1 MAKKRE
7 VPEINAG
14 SMADIAFLLLI
25 FFLVTTTMDKDKGII
40 RNMPQKL
47 ENNIQDIVVKQKNIL
62 NVMAN
67 NDDLLLVRNEYVDV
81 EDIYDLAREFYE
93 KNKGGVERDGN
104 FPSWIFYDINTVKQR
119 IAEFEAKLKES
130 PDNKFLEKE
139 LDNWKD
145 REEIIMNVP
154 AIRAK
159 GGYYEISKFAT
170 ISLSNQIQT
179 SYGLYFE
186 VQDQLQRAI
195 NDMRNETS
203 KELFEGQVYTEID
216 AKDARAKTEEDLLLI
231 KTVEKLVPQ
240 RIAEAKIKN

>member
-1 MAKKRE
+1 MAKKRG

-47 ENNIQDIVVKQKNIL
+47 ENNKQDIIVKQRNIL

-67 NDDLLLVRNEYVDV
+67 NDDLLLVRNEYVEV

-93 KNKGGVERDGN
+93 MNKGGVERDDN
-104 FPSWIFYDINTVKQR
+104 FPRWLFFDLNTVKQR
-119 IAEFEAKLKES
+119 IAEFEDQLKES
-130 PDNKFLEKE
+130 PDNKFIEKE
-139 LDNWKD
+139 LDTWKD

-154 AIRAK
+154 AIKAK
-159 GGYYEISKFAT
+159 GGFYEISKFAT
-170 ISLSNQIQT
+170 ISLSNQIKT
-179 SYGLYFE
+179 SYGLYFQ
-186 VQDQLQRAI
+186 VQDQFQRAI
-195 NDMRNETS
+195 DDMRNEAS
-203 KELFEGQVYTEID
+203 RELFDGQVYTEVE
-216 AKDARAKTEEDLLLI
+216 AKDERAKTEEDLLLI
-231 KTVEKLVPQ
+231 KTIKKLVPQ

>member
-1 MAKKRE
+1 MAKKRGI
-7 VPEINAG
+7 PEINAG

-47 ENNIQDIVVKQKNIL
+47 ENNKQDIIVKQRNIL

-104 FPSWIFYDINTVKQR
+104 YPRWLFYDLNTVKQK
-119 IAEFEAKLKES
+119 IAEFEGQLKES
-130 PDNKFLEKE
+130 PDNKFIEKE

-154 AIRAK
+154 SIRAK

-170 ISLSNQIQT
+170 ISLSNQIKT

-195 NDMRNETS
+195 DDMRNEAS
-203 KELFEGQVYTEID
+203 RELFDGQVFTEID
-216 AKDARAKTEEDLLLI
+216 AKDERAKTEEDILLI
-231 KTVEKLVPQ
+231 KTIKQLVPQ
-240 RIAEAKIKN
+240 RIAEAKIK

>member
-1 MAKKRE
+1 MARRE

-47 ENNIQDIVVKQKNIL
+47 ENNTTDVIVKQRNIL

-67 NDDLLLVRNEYVDV
+67 NDDLLLVRNKYVEV
-81 EDIYDLAREFYE
+81 EELYDLTREFYE
-93 KNKGGVERDGN
+93 KNRGGVEKDGN
-104 FPSWIFYDINTVKQR
+104 FPKYVFYDLNTVKSQ
-119 IAEFEAKLKES
+119 IQILEEKLKET
-130 PDNKFLEKE
+130 PDNKAVENE
-139 LDNWKD
+139 LDKWKD

-154 AIRAK
+154 AIK
-159 GGYYEISKFAT
+159 SQGGYYEISKFAT
-170 ISLSNQIQT
+170 ISLSNQTKT
-179 SYGLYFE
+179 SYGLYFQ

-195 NDMRNETS
+195 NDMRDEFS
-203 KELFEGQVYTEID
+203 KEMFDGAVFTEII
-216 AKDARAKTEEDLLLI
+216 AKAEDAKTEEDLLLI
-231 KTVEKLVPQ
+231 KTIKKLVPQ

>member
-7 VPEINAG
+7 IPEINAG

-40 RNMPQKL
+40 GNMPQKL
-47 ENNIQDIVVKQKNIL
+47 ENNVQDVIVKQRNIL

-81 EDIYDLAREFYE
+81 EDVYDLAREFYE
-93 KNKGGVERDGN
+93 MNKGGVERDGN
-104 FPSWIFYDINTVKQR
+104 FPMWNFFDLNTVKQR
-119 IAEFEAKLKES
+119 ISEYENQLKES
-130 PDNKFLEKE
+130 PDNKFVEKE
-139 LDNWKD
+139 LESWKD

-154 AIRAK
+154 DIRAK

-179 SYGLYFE
+179 SYGLYFQ

-195 NDMRNETS
+195 DDMRNETS
-203 KELFEGQVYTEID
+203 KELFDGKIFTEID
-216 AKDARAKTEEDLLLI
+216 AKDDRAKTEDDLLLI
-231 KTVEKLVPQ
+231 KTVKQIVPQ

>member
-47 ENNIQDIVVKQKNIL
+47 ENNVQDIIVKQKNIL

-67 NDDLLLVRNEYVDV
+67 NDDLLLVRNEYVEV
-81 EDIYDLAREFYE
+81 EDVYDLAREFYE
-93 KNKGGVERDGN
+93 MNKGGVEKDGN
-104 FPSWIFYDINTVKQR
+104 FPSWIFYDLNTVKQR

-139 LDNWKD
+139 LENWKD

-154 AIRAK
+154 AIKSK
-159 GGYYEISKFAT
+159 GGFYEISKYAT
-170 ISLSNQIQT
+170 ISLSNQIKT
-179 SYGLYFE
+179 SYGLYFQ
-186 VQDQLQRAI
+186 VQDQLQKAI
-195 NDMRNETS
+195 DDMRNETS
-203 KELFEGQVYTEID
+203 KELFDGQVFTEIE
-216 AKDARAKTEEDLLLI
+216 AKDDRAKTEEDLLLI
-231 KTVEKLVPQ
+231 KTVKQLVPQ

>member
-7 VPEINAG
+7 IPEINAG

-47 ENNIQDIVVKQKNIL
+47 ENNVQDVIVKQRNIL

-81 EDIYDLAREFYE
+81 EDVYDLAREFYE
-93 KNKGGVERDGN
+93 MNKGGVERDGN
-104 FPSWIFYDINTVKQR
+104 FPMWNFFDLNTVKQR
-119 IAEFEAKLKES
+119 ISEYENQLKES
-130 PDNKFLEKE
+130 PDNKFVEKE
-139 LDNWKD
+139 LESWKD

-154 AIRAK
+154 DIRAK

-179 SYGLYFE
+179 SYGLYFQ

-195 NDMRNETS
+195 DDMRNETS
-203 KELFEGQVYTEID
+203 KELFDGKIFTEID
-216 AKDARAKTEEDLLLI
+216 AKDDRAKTEDDLLLI
-231 KTVEKLVPQ
+231 KTVKQIVPQ